1 MILYST
7 YEIHKENGLGKIV
20 KCNGKTD
27 NSTAGMDFCNEVTIC
42 LIQNVH
48 LINITILFFLLGFIR
63 F

>member
-27 NSTAGMDFCNEVTIC
+27 NSTAGMDFCNE
-42 LIQNVH
+42 
-48 LINITILFFLLGFIR
+48 
-63 F
+63 